1 MPPSRH
7 RLLTASGPTDLRR
20 AAEQGAQLVAQLGG
34 RVFGE
39 GAGGP
44 VLVVPCGH
52 RVQEE
57 PRLLHPALGGGLHH
71 SRGVQPQQRRLLVLG
86 LAARFLRFDERLHLR
101 EHGLGAQLLHEAVG
115 ALVSDPKVEAEV
127 GFARVELAHE
137 VPPEAWQPEDLAG
150 REGRLQSARACERRE
165 AFRVGRLRVRD
176 GEIVHLMRD
185 GVRVEVV
192 RLTRREEQ
200 HVLPALDLRK
210 EVAERVVVARRAAAA
225 VTSPHLARAEREL
238 ALRHREMRARPALVA
253 AARARPRGGFAR
265 LREPVPAKAR
275 NVRFELRG
283 EGCLAHRTFDVRL
296 ATRRELLVEPDEGR
310 LQIVLPQRLLRRAWE
325 VLCCHLVVKLAE

>member
-1 MPPSRH
+1 M
-7 RLLTASGPTDLRR
+7 
-20 AAEQGAQLVAQLGG
+20 
-34 RVFGE
+34 
-39 GAGGP
+39 
-44 VLVVPCGH
+44 
-52 RVQEE
+52 
-57 PRLLHPALGGGLHH
+57 
-71 SRGVQPQQRRLLVLG
+71 
-86 LAARFLRFDERLHLR
+86 
-101 EHGLGAQLLHEAVG
+101 
-115 ALVSDPKVEAEV
+115 
-127 GFARVELAHE
+127 
-137 VPPEAWQPEDLAG
+137 
-150 REGRLQSARACERRE
+150 
-165 AFRVGRLRVRD
+165 
-176 GEIVHLMRD
+176 
-185 GVRVEVV
+185 
-192 RLTRREEQ
+192 
-200 HVLPALDLRK
+200 LPALDLRASKRDGVGAKRLGSRWQTLPAAPPRGPPAAAAGGCAPLAGRWRGVGRLRK

-265 LREPVPAKAR
+265 LPAGAHRVRCREEQPSADAAVGARAVDRLGRCGRAHLREPVPAKAR